1 MSLLS
6 FLCSLSPWLRM
17 VRPDL
22 CSEIA
27 YFAYSVSGA
36 GGETTSQED
45 IFAVAPR
52 TGQVRRLTD
61 DRANPVLV
69 SDRNPVWS
77 PDRRTLAIH
86 RDAGGDPGST
96 LCLLSAADGATVRTL
111 VAGVAPIWLDAAT
124 LLYLDGQGDV
134 CSVDLAT
141 LVTQRITDFGGGVTV
156 NGMSWHPSS
165 GLALGWSEAGVRDS
179 IARIPAGAVVAARAP
194 GGSPVGSAGV
204 TFVTVTGVNASF
216 PDWSP
221 AADRI
226 ALSTWEAGQPGRV
239 GYLSLSSGAITLLPG
254 EPPPGTGL
262 LSDHDA
268 VFSPDGGAIA
278 WVRGFED
285 TWTEIWLADLVV
297 GTTRRLTD
305 EGGTRFKAGLDW

>member
-1 MSLLS
+1 MSLVS
-6 FLCSLSPWLRM
+6 YLCSRSPWLRM

-45 IFAVAPR
+45 IFAVDPR

-61 DRANPVLV
+61 DRANPMVV

-86 RDAGGDPGST
+86 RGATGDPGST

-111 VAGVAPIWLDAAT
+111 VPGVAPIWLDSAT
-124 LLYLDGQGDV
+124 LLYLDEQGNAR
-134 CSVDLAT
+134 CVDLAT
-141 LVTQRITDFGGGVTV
+141 LATHQITNFGAGVTI

-179 IARIPAGAVVAARAP
+179 IATVPAGAVVAARTP
-194 GGSPVGSAGV
+194 GGSPVDSTGV
-204 TFVTVTGVNASF
+204 TFVTDTGVNASF
-216 PDWSP
+216 PNWSP

-239 GYLSLSSGAITLLPG
+239 GYLTLSSGTITLLPG
-254 EPPPGTGL
+254 EPPPATG

-268 VFSPDGGAIA
+268 VFSPDGGTIA
-278 WVRGFED
+278 WCGGSRTPGPKSGSP
-285 TWTEIWLADLVV
+285 TWWSGPLA
-297 GTTRRLTD
+297 G
-305 EGGTRFKAGLDW
+305 